1 MWLEDARMS
10 DATTKP
16 RKKPDIEPG
25 MKLSDKQVFALIKSL
40 NERFNGKGVIDGQ
53 IDTTTFG
60 GRVDYRRS
68 HLHALEIADPKLSE
82 PWNDGTAYQ
91 SDLPRRIAV
100 EMVSRLTEN
109 PVTIDVGSPKETS
122 KTGTAADDF
131 ATVLGE
137 MWRDVQQRLGLNIQ
151 EAVSLGQ
158 AAEVFGLVHWRMDP
172 DLIPS
177 VEEPEELDELPD
189 CPMCEGTKKA
199 AGAKCPECKGRGYD
213 LEEAKKYKQV
223 DGKWVE
229 RDEGVM
235 ERTKQKRAAA
245 GAPLYVE
252 LPDVAGFAWTT
263 DRSPRP
269 GFATCRLVRK
279 VGILDYREANGE
291 APELPDDDAKRPTS
305 IEAMNPDLQ
314 IGEEPAAPRQWMPSW
329 INWQGDTND
338 DIWVYEFWTRDEYYE
353 VVDFTGWS
361 GANDDNAMVVRK
373 RFKHW
378 YKMPPFIIVPAV
390 VNNVADPILKYE
402 PYLEGVYRTKPY
414 VDRLTSLLAVMAE
427 KLALSYYYWKNTSTG
442 QPLLGADGNIEI
454 VFERDSAKANIAPPG
469 YELTKAED
477 VTIHPAFVESVRDR
491 IKEMTDAAPPTGQA
505 EVTATTQPFAIK
517 MQQEQA
523 SIVLR
528 SALRNQVNAFQT
540 MIENWAHCL
549 TLPAEKGGY
558 GETLYVNP
566 STVDNEGKRITDRS
580 KTVGVDPKIIPS
592 LTINVNISGTSQAE
606 QTTKTQI
613 GIQLLGDENVPL
625 TRKYILQNYMGIE
638 RAQDMLDEHRAERVF
653 NTEIEPGLTKQL
665 LAKRFGGVF
674 VVAPDGQAVGFSGQK
689 ADPYAVLAQNG
700 IMPVVPRQ
708 QAAPGMSATPGAPPP
723 LPPATMGATAP
734 MQVPG
739 SLPVPGI
746 V

>member
-1 MWLEDARMS
+1 MTE
-10 DATTKP
+10 ATK
-16 RKKPDIEPG
+16 RKDIQEG
-25 MKLSDKQVFALIKSL
+25 MKLSDEQVFTLIRSL
-40 NERFNGKGVIDGQ
+40 NERFNGKTMDGGKP
-53 IDTTTFG
+53 DTSTFG
-60 GRVDYRRS
+60 GRVDWRRS
-68 HLHALEIADPKLSE
+68 HLHALESANPILSD
-82 PWNDGTAYQ
+82 PWNDGTQYQ

-109 PVTIDVGSPKETS
+109 PVTIDVGSPKETNR
-122 KTGTAADDF
+122 TGTAADDF
-131 ATVLGE
+131 ATVLSE
-137 MWRDVQQRLGLNIQ
+137 MWRDVQQRLQINIQ
-151 EAVSLGQ
+151 ESVSLGQ
-158 AAEVFGLVHWRMDP
+158 AGEVFGLIHWRMDP
-172 DLIPS
+172 SLIPS
-177 VEEPEELDELPD
+177 MEEPEERDTLPD
-189 CPMCEGTKKA
+189 CP
-199 AGAKCPECKGRGYD
+199 KCDGSRKMGGRVCPMCKGSGND
-213 LEEAKKYKQV
+213 PEEAKRYKKVEGKY
-223 DGKWVE
+223 VE
-229 RDEGVM
+229 RDEGVQ
-235 ERTKQKRAAA
+235 ERTKQKRAMA

-279 VGILDYREANGE
+279 VGILDYCEANGE
-291 APELPDDDAKRPTS
+291 LPEVPDDDAEKPTS
-305 IEAMNPDLQ
+305 IEGMNPKVPV
-314 IGEEPAAPRQWMPSW
+314 GEEIASPREWMPSW
-329 INWQGDTND
+329 INWSGEHNND
-338 DIWVYEFWTRDEYYE
+338 VWIYEFWTRDEYYE
-353 VVDFTGWS
+353 VVDFSGW
-361 GANDDNAMVVRK
+361 GASSADSMTVR
-373 RFKHW
+373 RAFKHW

-390 VNNVADPILKYE
+390 VNNVADPILRYE

-427 KLALSYYYWKNTSTG
+427 KLALSYYYWANEATG
-442 QPLLGADGNIEI
+442 QPLLGQDGNIEI
-454 VFERDSAKANIAPPG
+454 VFERDSAKANVAPPG
-469 YELTKAED
+469 YKLTKAED

-491 IKEMTDAAPPTGQA
+491 IKEMMDAAPPTGQA

-528 SALRNQVNAFQT
+528 SALRNQVNAFQA

-566 STVDNEGKRITDRS
+566 SSIDTDGRRITDRS
-580 KTVGVDPKIIPS
+580 KTIGVDPKIIPT

-613 GIQLLGDENVPL
+613 GIQLLGEAKAGTVPL

-638 RAQDMLDEHRAERVF
+638 RAQDMLDEYDAEQTF
-653 NTEIEPGLTKQL
+653 ATEIQPGLTKQL

-689 ADPYAVLAQNG
+689 ATPYDVLGANG
-700 IMPVVPRQ
+700 ITPVVPQ
-708 QAAPGMSATPGAPPP
+708 QPAAPPGMSPTPGAPPP
-723 LPPATMGATAP
+723 PPPATMGATAP

-739 SLPVPGI
+739 SLPTPGI